1 MKTTKLFLTFLL
13 ISIFPL
19 ISIASIE
26 VVGSLR
32 HVHKGMRGDVYKGEI
47 KINNSGDTDQEVK
60 IYQTDLLYNYED
72 FTFYDEPVTH
82 SRSNATW
89 IKFSPKTVIVKANE
103 TIYVQYEVTI
113 PNSDTITGT
122 FWSVLMVEGVIPID
136 PHQPGQ
142 LNISTVTRYA
152 IQMVTEIEE
161 QGVGKLEFMDPSLL
175 TEDDKLFLVVDI
187 VNTGEH
193 YIAPEVSIE
202 LFNEAGE
209 SVKLI
214 KAPKKGL
221 YPTTS
226 ARFKFDLKGI
236 ESGKTYETLIIA
248 TGQDEDAFGLE
259 YTLHF

>member
-1 MKTTKLFLTFLL
+1 M
-13 ISIFPL
+13 
-19 ISIASIE
+19 SIASIE

-47 KINNSGDTDQEVK
+47 KINNSGDNDQEVR

-72 FTFYDEPVTH
+72 YTFYDDPVTH
-82 SRSNATW
+82 GRSNANW
-89 IKFSPKTVIVKANE
+89 INFSPKTVIVKAKENV
-103 TIYVQYEVTI
+103 YVQYEVTI
-113 PNSDTITGT
+113 PKGDTIFGT
-122 FWSVLMVEGVIPID
+122 YWSVLMVEGVIPID

-152 IQMVTEIEE
+152 IQMVTEIDE
-161 QGVGKLEFMDPSLL
+161 QGEGKLEFMDPSLI
-175 TEDDKLFLVVDI
+175 TEEDKVFLAVDI
-187 VNTGEH
+187 VNMGDH

-226 ARFKFDLKGI
+226 SRFRFDLEGI

-248 TGQDEDAFGLE
+248 TGQDEEAFGLE

>member
-1 MKTTKLFLTFLL
+1 
-13 ISIFPL
+13 
-19 ISIASIE
+19 
-26 VVGSLR
+26 
-32 HVHKGMRGDVYKGEI
+32 
-47 KINNSGDTDQEVK
+47 
-60 IYQTDLLYNYED
+60 
-72 FTFYDEPVTH
+72 
-82 SRSNATW
+82 
-89 IKFSPKTVIVKANE
+89 
-103 TIYVQYEVTI
+103 
-113 PNSDTITGT
+113 
-122 FWSVLMVEGVIPID
+122 MVEGVIPID

>member
-248 TGQDEDAFGLE
+248 TGQDEDAFDLE